1 MGLLRWVAI
10 VVPMLFI
17 VAVDILRQTIF
28 SHHAYVF
35 PGYAGLVFTYVITL
49 VAIVVFSYAIFGVIG
64 RLQRSIVE
72 QNRQSQL
79 QNQELEALLAA
90 GKAVTS
96 SFDQDE
102 LLSALLDTVVRVTSA
117 QAAEVWLMEGEDELT
132 LRCHRGSHREAFLE
146 KTSLRMGEGIPGIV
160 AQTQE
165 PMVVHDLPSDR
176 RFLRQAVTRAGF
188 HTFYAQPLHY
198 QSKLVGVL
206 TVAAMEEDALGE
218 AWEMRLLEG
227 IGEWLAIALENTR
240 LYQQV
245 QDIAVLQERERIAR
259 EMHDGIAQL
268 LGYINTQTI
277 AVRRLLSD
285 KRFAES
291 QEELI
296 KMEDIARDLYADVR
310 EGILGLRTPALRRDG
325 LIPALREYAE
335 RFTEMSG
342 VKVEIQESSRNGNF
356 HMTPSVEVQ
365 LMRIIQEALSNVRK
379 HARASAVTVQFDDAS
394 VDLHVTITD
403 DGQGFDPARRPSA
416 GWPRFGLQTMRER
429 AESLGGTLNIDTS
442 LGKGTKVDVRIP
454 LSASELRATG
464 ELRI

>member
-49 VAIVVFSYAIFGVIG
+49 VAVVVFSYAIFGVIG

-79 QNQELEALLAA
+79 QNQELEALLAV
-90 GKAVTS
+90 GKVVTS

-102 LLSALLDTVVRVTSA
+102 LLSTLLDTVVRVTSA
-117 QAAEVWLMEGEDELT
+117 QAAEVWRMDKADELT

-160 AQTQE
+160 AQSQE

-198 QSKLVGVL
+198 QGKLVGVFA
-206 TVAAMEEDALGE
+206 VAAMEEDALGE
-218 AWEMRLLEG
+218 TWEIRLMEG
-227 IGEWLAIALENTR
+227 IGEWLAIAMENTR

-245 QDIAVLQERERIAR
+245 QDFAVLQERERIAR
-259 EMHDGIAQL
+259 EMHDGMAQL

-285 KRFAES
+285 KRYVES
-291 QEELI
+291 QEELT
-296 KMEDIARDLYADVR
+296 KMEEIARDLYADVR

-335 RFTEMSG
+335 RYTEMSG
-342 VKVEIQESSRNGNF
+342 VRVEIQESSGN
-356 HMTPSVEVQ
+356 
-365 LMRIIQEALSNVRK
+365 
-379 HARASAVTVQFDDAS
+379 
-394 VDLHVTITD
+394 
-403 DGQGFDPARRPSA
+403 
-416 GWPRFGLQTMRER
+416 
-429 AESLGGTLNIDTS
+429 
-442 LGKGTKVDVRIP
+442 
-454 LSASELRATG
+454 
-464 ELRI
+464 

>member
-17 VAVDILRQTIF
+17 VAVDILRQTVF
-28 SHHAYVF
+28 SHHPYVF
-35 PGYAGLVFTYVITL
+35 PGYAGLIFTYVITL
-49 VAIVVFSYAIFGVIG
+49 VAIAVFSYAIFGVIG

-72 QNRQSQL
+72 RNRLSQL

-96 SFDQDE
+96 SLDQDE
-102 LLSALLDTVVRVTSA
+102 LLSTLLDTVVRVTSA
-117 QAAEVWLMEGEDELT
+117 QAAEVWLMETEEELT

-146 KTSLRMGEGIPGIV
+146 RTSFGLGEGIPGLV
-160 AQTQE
+160 AQSRE
-165 PMVVHDLPSDR
+165 PMVIHDLLADS

-198 QSKLVGVL
+198 QTKLVGVL

-277 AVRRLLSD
+277 AVRKLLSD
-285 KRFAES
+285 KRVAES
-291 QEELI
+291 QEELT
-296 KMEDIARDLYADVR
+296 KMEEISRDLYADVR
-310 EGILGLRTPALRRDG
+310 EGILGLRSPALRREG
-325 LIPALREYAE
+325 LIPALRDYAE
-335 RFTEMSG
+335 RYTEMSG
-342 VKVEIQESSRNGNF
+342 VVVDIKAFSGNGEF
-356 HMTPSVEVQ
+356 HMTPPVEVQ
-365 LMRIIQEALSNVRK
+365 LIRIVQEALSNVRK
-379 HARASAVTVQFDDAS
+379 HAKASAVTVEFDS
-394 VDLHVTITD
+394 VGVDLHVTITD
-403 DGQGFDPARRPSA
+403 DGQGFDPARMPSA
-416 GWPRFGLQTMRER
+416 SWPRFGLQTMRER

-442 LGKGTKVDVRIP
+442 PGKGTKIDVRIP
-454 LSASELRATG
+454 LSGSELRATG
-464 ELRI
+464 